1 MIYVLVT
8 GALFR
13 DSETKISK
21 NGKPYVVAT
30 ILSKDGESSTF
41 ANVVAFSDPAKDAIL
56 ALRAGD
62 ALSVQGKAIVGV
74 YEKNGEHRPSISI
87 VADHVLALR
96 QPSLRNRSGPVAG
109 GAP

>member
-8 GALFR
+8 GGLFR

-41 ANVVAFSDPAKDAIL
+41 ANVVAFSDPGKVQSSRSEPETPSACRVKPLSECTRKTVNIG
-56 ALRAGD
+56 RAF
-62 ALSVQGKAIVGV
+62 
-74 YEKNGEHRPSISI
+74 P
-87 VADHVLALR
+87 
-96 QPSLRNRSGPVAG
+96 
-109 GAP
+109 